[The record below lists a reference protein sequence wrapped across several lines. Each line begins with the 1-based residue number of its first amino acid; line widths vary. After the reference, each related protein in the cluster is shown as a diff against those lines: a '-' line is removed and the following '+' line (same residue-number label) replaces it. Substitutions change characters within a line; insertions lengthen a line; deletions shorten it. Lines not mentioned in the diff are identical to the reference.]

1 MFSLRATIADPSNN
15 ARLGAPRTIPPS
27 YIRVRTAVWECGEG
41 QTQRPTRLMRNVS
54 KRRQFNVKWKRVR
67 NRKLLFH
74 LRFANMFLSLMNIML
89 VLFRNGL
96 CLFFSHVNHASE
108 LIMAA
113 LWNKA
118 GHYILALWFL
128 LLSSFFLFFLA

>member
-1 MFSLRATIADPSNN
+1 MRRGTD
-15 ARLGAPRTIPPS
+15 
-27 YIRVRTAVWECGEG
+27 
-41 QTQRPTRLMRNVS
+41 TQRPTRLMRNVI
-54 KRRQFNVKWKRVR
+54 KRRQFKVKWKRVR

-74 LRFANMFLSLMNIML
+74 LRFANMFLSLMNILL

-128 LLSSFFLFFLA
+128 LLSSFFLFSSPNLSRRRLDVNHTSTHGVALVRI